1 MAPREEAIPAL
12 LEEHGG
18 KLYRLAAKL
27 CSSPEEA
34 EDLVQETF
42 MQAWRKWDQF
52 EGRSSPISW
61 LYTIASRLC
70 QRFHR
75 KRAGEPDRKLSLEE
89 VAPFDSPQMPD
100 YAGVLDSQ
108 VRREGR
114 ERLEEA
120 MVGLPIRYRLP
131 LVLKEIVG
139 LSYPEI
145 SAVLDVKE
153 GTVKS
158 RVHRGRMELRRALE
172 VALPSKPGVPAAYP
186 RQVCLDLLQAKQE
199 AMDKDLPFPAEV
211 VCDRCASVFAS
222 LDLAHDLC
230 AQIGKGPMPRDL
242 RHMILTRM
250 QEASSQPET

>member
-1 MAPREEAIPAL
+1 
-12 LEEHGG
+12 
-18 KLYRLAAKL
+18 
-27 CSSPEEA
+27 
-34 EDLVQETF
+34 

-52 EGRSSPISW
+52 EGRSSAISW

-75 KRAGEPDRKLSLEE
+75 KRAGEPDRKLSLDE
-89 VAPFDSPQMPD
+89 VAPFDSPRMPD
-100 YAGVLDSQ
+100 HSGVLDSQ

-145 SAVLDVKE
+145 AAVLEVKE

-158 RVHRGRMELRRALE
+158 RVHRGRMELRRALDL
-172 VALPSKPGVPAAYP
+172 ALPSKPGVPAAYP
-186 RQVCLDLLQAKQE
+186 RQVCLDLLLAKQE
-199 AMDKDLPFPAEV
+199 AMDKNLPFPADV
-211 VCDRCASVFAS
+211 VCDRCASVFSS
-222 LDLAHDLC
+222 LDLAQDLC
-230 AQIGKGPMPRDL
+230 RRIGEGSMPKDL
-242 RHMILTRM
+242 RAMILNRI
-250 QEASSQPET
+250 QENQARQGS